1 MRRNKW
7 SRSSECAEN
16 GGKIVSPWNHARVY
30 CVIAQYVAPKP
41 PASNCRS
48 FCSRLAGTSAAA
60 HKQGVGTNKSAH
72 SSHEAQ
78 AKRFNKVRSGKRE
91 SSVLL
96 QLREAKAALK
106 VVIERFGVFGTR

>member
-1 MRRNKW
+1 
-7 SRSSECAEN
+7 
-16 GGKIVSPWNHARVY
+16 
-30 CVIAQYVAPKP
+30 
-41 PASNCRS
+41 
-48 FCSRLAGTSAAA
+48 
-60 HKQGVGTNKSAH
+60 VGTNKSAH

-106 VVIERFGVFGTR
+106 VVIERFGWLSSKSPYSETTGSA